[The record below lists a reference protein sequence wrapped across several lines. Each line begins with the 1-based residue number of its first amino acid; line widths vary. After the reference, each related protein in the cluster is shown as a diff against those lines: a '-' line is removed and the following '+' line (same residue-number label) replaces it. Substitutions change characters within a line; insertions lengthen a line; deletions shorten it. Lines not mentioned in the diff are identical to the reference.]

1 MINNQ
6 YPLSFRLGL
15 CFFLFFALSGCR
27 KSFHPPEG
35 TYVVTAEK
43 KPLVSELFFSG
54 TLQPL
59 RSEVVVSPVEG
70 VIEKKYFEYGQSVKK
85 GQVLFLVRSSQLEKE
100 YRDAL
105 TNYLKSKAQYNTNK
119 VKLHE
124 DEVLQKEGI
133 ISRNEYQNSQSS
145 ASDTYLAYL
154 QADQSLKQV
163 LDKTHGEFEEAK
175 NLKIEDKEAVTKA
188 LLNKV
193 DTVELA
199 STADGVAL
207 LPEKGVGE
215 ESSGSTKLLVGSLVK
230 SGQVVAMIGDLSG
243 VSIDVSVSQVDVN
256 HIAVGQKAVVTS
268 DGFPGL
274 VLQGEVADVSAQAV
288 SAVGGSL
295 PTFPV
300 RVDVKS
306 IEEKNRK
313 RIAVGMTA
321 MIKILVEKPPAIM
334 LPIRAVVMNQ
344 GITKVKKIEVNKG
357 KVIDVPVMV
366 GKTSLTEVEILQG
379 VLPGDKVL
387 VSR

>member
-15 CFFLFFALSGCR
+15 CFFLLFALSGCR

-215 ESSGSTKLLVGSLVK
+215 EGSGSTKLLVGSLVK

>member
-1 MINNQ
+1 MLIPIN
-6 YPLSFRLGL
+6 
-15 CFFLFFALSGCR
+15 
-27 KSFHPPEG
+27 
-35 TYVVTAEK
+35 
-43 KPLVSELFFSG
+43 
-54 TLQPL
+54 
-59 RSEVVVSPVEG
+59 
-70 VIEKKYFEYGQSVKK
+70 
-85 GQVLFLVRSSQLEKE
+85 
-100 YRDAL
+100 
-105 TNYLKSKAQYNTNK
+105 
-119 VKLHE
+119 
-124 DEVLQKEGI
+124 
-133 ISRNEYQNSQSS
+133 
-145 ASDTYLAYL
+145 
-154 QADQSLKQV
+154 
-163 LDKTHGEFEEAK
+163 K

-379 VLPGDKVL
+379 VLPGDTVL